1 MDAIRQTISPHDLH
15 RQIGTAGSPLI
26 IDVRRPDAFD
36 ADDTLIAGAIRRLP
50 DAVALW
56 RNALPT
62 GRRFVAYC
70 VHGEQVSQGV
80 AAALIAAGIDAAYLE
95 GGIAAW
101 RELGLPTRRRIG
113 TAPGK
118 WVTRE
123 RPKVDRIACPWLVRR
138 FIDPEAEFLYVP
150 SAQVRAIAAKTGA
163 VPYDIADVE
172 FGHVGERCSF
182 DAFIRIYAISDRAL
196 DRLALIV
203 RGADTGAPEFS
214 PQSPGLVALSQ
225 GLYATIADDH
235 QMLEHGMVVYDAL
248 YAWCRLQDPAR
259 NAPV

>member
-1 MDAIRQTISPHDLH
+1 MDGIRHPISPQDLH
-15 RQIGTAGSPLI
+15 SSIGNAASPLI

-36 ADDTLIAGAIRRLP
+36 TDDTLIAGAIRRRP
-50 DAVALW
+50 DQVERW
-56 RNALPT
+56 WNEIPK
-62 GRRFVAYC
+62 GRRVVAYG
-70 VHGEQVSQGV
+70 VRGQQVSQGV
-80 AAALIAAGIDAAYLE
+80 AAALAAAGLDAGYLE
-95 GGIAAW
+95 GGISAW

-113 TAPGK
+113 AAPGK

-150 SAQVRAIAAKTGA
+150 SAQVREVAAKTGA

-172 FGHVGERCSF
+172 FGHIGDQCSF
-182 DAFIRIYAISDRAL
+182 DAFIRIYGISDRAL

-203 RGADTGAPEFS
+203 RGADTGAPELA

-225 GLYATIADDH
+225 GLSATFADDH
-235 QMLEHGMVVYDAL
+235 EMLKHGMVVYDAL
-248 YAWCRLQDPAR
+248 YAWCRSQEAAR
-259 NAPV
+259 A